1 MIFWKEIFY
10 TFKIKCLNLK
20 KKLDN
25 KLVFFPR
32 IFLYLVS
39 YYCIIKLTKSKL
51 NILYVYFTIKEKK
64 TLQFSKHN
72 SKGNIMEKIYTIS
85 SSDVVF

>member
-1 MIFWKEIFY
+1 MIFSKENFY
-10 TFKIKCLNLK
+10 TFKIKCLNL
-20 KKLDN
+20 LDN

-51 NILYVYFTIKEKK
+51 NILYVYFTIKKK

-72 SKGNIMEKIYTIS
+72 SKGNIMEKIIYY
-85 SSDVVF
+85 